1 MFDFAWSEL
10 ALIGVVAL
18 ILIGPKDLPVALK
31 GITELIKKAR
41 RMAAEFQTHVDDMMK
56 DADLKEMS
64 KSLKELRSFDLKGE
78 ITKAVDGDGSIRKAL
93 NDDPL
98 GTNSIGGSMSAGPD
112 ADASGVA
119 NYETETLDQKQAA
132 EAADLSRPAF
142 VPPGIV
148 KPPKML
154 PRPDFV
160 PPHYAD
166 IPRDSAS
173 A

>member
-1 MFDFAWSEL
+1 M
-10 ALIGVVAL
+10 
-18 ILIGPKDLPVALK
+18 
-31 GITELIKKAR
+31 
-41 RMAAEFQTHVDDMMK
+41 
-56 DADLKEMS
+56 
-64 KSLKELRSFDLKGE
+64 
-78 ITKAVDGDGSIRKAL
+78 DGDGSIRKAL

-98 GTNSIGGSMSAGPD
+98 GTNSNSGSMSFGPD

-119 NYETETLDQKQAA
+119 SYETETLDQKQAA
-132 EAADLSRPAF
+132 EAADLTRPAF
-142 VPPGIV
+142 VPPGIAT
-148 KPPKML
+148 PPKML